1 MTAAGRVEAVSPRSG
16 GSTLWS
22 ATALVFVGNTL
33 ARGLGFLFPIVLA
46 HSMDR
51 HDFALVYLFINM
63 GFFTGELVLTGFPTA
78 MARQIASEKVPSER
92 ERGFRQLS
100 SAGFRFWVFRSSPPR
115 LLPPP
120 RTPRPG

>member
-1 MTAAGRVEAVSPRSG
+1 MRCRRNGWLLALAPDSGDRVHDVTTAGRVEAVSPRSG

-51 HDFALVYLFINM
+51 HDFALVYLFINLEYRKW
-63 GFFTGELVLTGFPTA
+63 GPVITRANIRVN
-78 MARQIASEKVPSER
+78 
-92 ERGFRQLS
+92 
-100 SAGFRFWVFRSSPPR
+100 
-115 LLPPP
+115 
-120 RTPRPG
+120 